1 MRHDAATTRRRCV
14 ELAAEGGGPKAIAEA
29 LGLAG
34 RTVRGHLNNPEVAAE
49 LRRLQDERLR
59 LLTRRALGG
68 ADVALGVL
76 RDLAEDGAQPAGAR
90 VAAAKALL
98 DAALR
103 LVEATDVVERLD
115 HVESW
120 LDVLREEPQDGAAGR
135 WRRPA

>member
-1 MRHDAATTRRRCV
+1 MRNDAPARRQRIV
-14 ELAAEGGGPKAIAEA
+14 VLAADGLGPRAIAER
-29 LGLAG
+29 LGVTD
-34 RTVRGHLNNPEVAAE
+34 RTVREHLNAPEVAAE

-90 VAAAKALL
+90 VTAAKALL

-103 LVEATDVVERLD
+103 LVEATDVAERLD

>member
-1 MRHDAATTRRRCV
+1 MRRRCV
-14 ELAAEGGGPKAIAEA
+14 GLAAEGRGPKAIAEA
-29 LGLAG
+29 LGIAD

-76 RDLAEDGAQPAGAR
+76 RALAEDTEQPSGAR
-90 VAAAKALL
+90 VTAAKALL
-98 DAALR
+98 DATLR
-103 LVEATDVVERLD
+103 LVEATDVAERLD